1 MRTTLSPGM
10 SRRFETRRT
19 STGSSARF
27 SGPTWRRSFMIAAAM
42 TLLAASPSLAQNPP
56 TFYKDV
62 LPILQANCQTCH
74 RPGEV
79 APMPLVTF
87 EQSRPWARAIKAA
100 IQSKKMPPWFADPAY
115 GHFENER
122 RLTDREIDA
131 ITTWVDAGA
140 PAGTEADAPPPRT
153 FENGWNITPDIVVE
167 MPKPFELPA
176 NGTIHYKY
184 VVVKANF
191 PEDMWV
197 VAAEMRPGNPKVLH
211 HGKVWVRPPASTWMK
226 GAVPNEAYERESHA
240 ALMGSN
246 NIEEGNDILGKFN
259 PGLGA
264 QRFDMEG
271 AAKFVPKGS
280 DLVFELHYTTS
291 GEPTSDASK
300 VGLVLAKAP
309 PQKRYFFH
317 AGPTA
322 LNLAIPAGEGNAEV
336 VSEITFGEEAKLV
349 YAQPHMHVRGKDFE
363 LRLVTPDTKERREGV
378 PVSWVSKTLLKG
390 TWDFEWQVGYQY
402 AEPIVLP
409 KGSKLQ
415 LISHFDNSPANRFN
429 PDPQK
434 LVVWGPQNWDEMSNS
449 FIGVLIPHGT
459 APEKVFLRSGPS
471 MLPRSQR
478 GPTLDALNN
487 APGEV
492 GPATNAGPGSFER

>member
-1 MRTTLSPGM
+1 MRTTL
-10 SRRFETRRT
+10 
-19 STGSSARF
+19 
-27 SGPTWRRSFMIAAAM
+27 IAAAIG
-42 TLLAASPSLAQNPP
+42 LLGGSPALAQQSP

-79 APMPLVTF
+79 APMPLLTF
-87 EQSRPWARAIKAA
+87 DQTRPWARAIKTAV
-100 IQSKKMPPWFADPAY
+100 QSKKMPPWFAEPEY
-115 GHFENER
+115 GHFSNER
-122 RLTDREIDA
+122 RLADREIEL
-131 ITTWVDAGA
+131 ISKWVDAGA
-140 PAGTEADAPPPRT
+140 PAGNQADAPAPLT

-176 NGTIHYKY
+176 RGTIHYKY

-197 VAAEMRPGNPKVLH
+197 VAAEMRPGNPQVLH
-211 HGKVWVRPPASTWMK
+211 HGKVWVRPPGSSWMK
-226 GAVPNEAYERESHA
+226 NATPNEAYERESHA
-240 ALMGSN
+240 AIMGN
-246 NIEEGNDILGKFN
+246 NAIEEGNDILGKFN

-280 DLVFELHYTTS
+280 DLVFELHYTTT
-291 GEPTSDASK
+291 GQPTSDASK
-300 VGLVLAKAP
+300 LGLVLAKAP

-322 LNLAIPAGEGNAEV
+322 LNLAIPAGDSRAEV

-349 YAQPHMHVRGKDFE
+349 YAQPHMHLRGKDFE
-363 LRLVTPDTKERREGV
+363 LRLVTPD
-378 PVSWVSKTLLKG
+378 KTSTTVLKG

-402 AEPIVLP
+402 AEPILLP

-429 PDPQK
+429 PDPGK
-434 LVVWGPQNWDEMSNS
+434 LVVWGPQNWDEMSNC
-449 FIGVLIPHGT
+449 FIGVLFENGT

-471 MLPRSQR
+471 MLPRGQR
-478 GPTLDALNN
+478 GPTLEALATAPTDA
-487 APGEV
+487 V